1 MDQHLREKTELD
13 EPTKVS
19 GAEEANEMLWEPM
32 QEKDSVKRCRNGK

>member
-19 GAEEANEMLWEPM
+19 GAEEANEMFMGANARERF
-32 QEKDSVKRCRNGK
+32 S